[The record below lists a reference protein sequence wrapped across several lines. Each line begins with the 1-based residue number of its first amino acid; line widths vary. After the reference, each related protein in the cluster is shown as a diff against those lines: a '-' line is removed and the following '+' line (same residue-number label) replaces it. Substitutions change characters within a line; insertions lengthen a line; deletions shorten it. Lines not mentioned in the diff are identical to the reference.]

1 MPFWKKENP
10 TGTKPNKA
18 KTIMINLDK
27 IQHVAVLGAAGKMGS
42 GILYLNTLYLSQLAL
57 KPENC
62 NRTFTIY
69 AIDQSHERLQALMLY
84 IKSLLQKWAEKN
96 IIALRALFAERD
108 DLIENREVIQ
118 AFIEAA
124 LALIVPSTR
133 LESAY
138 DATLIFEAVIE
149 NIEVKTALFSKIK
162 ENNPL
167 NPWFLSNT
175 SSIPIDE
182 LNKKARLDGNIIGCH
197 FYNPPAVQKLI
208 EVIELKDGNKQLSEY
223 VYQFGK
229 ELGKIMVPANDIAGF
244 IGNGFFMRDLL
255 FGIEKLKQFKNK
267 FSFSESVLLVDT
279 LTRDFMLR
287 PMGIFQL
294 MDYVGIDVCSFI
306 LKVMNN
312 YLSENLHSELLI
324 SLMEKHVKG
333 GQNADGSQKPGFF
346 TYQKGRIET
355 VYNFDKSMYEPIEQL
370 LPKVQE
376 YLGGLPEN
384 QSWRSISRNKE
395 KSELLSGFFRKMTQS
410 NTAGCQL
417 GMEYMRQMKTIGKN
431 LVTQGVTNSDEHVN
445 TVMITGFHHLYGPIN
460 EYC

>member
-1 MPFWKKENP
+1 
-10 TGTKPNKA
+10 
-18 KTIMINLDK
+18 MINLDK

>member
-1 MPFWKKENP
+1 LKKENP

-18 KTIMINLDK
+18 KTIMTNLDK

-62 NRTFTIY
+62 NRTFTIH
-69 AIDQSHERLQALMLY
+69 AIDQSHERLQTLMLY
-84 IKSLLQKWAEKN
+84 IKGLLQKWAEKN
-96 IIALRALFAERD
+96 IVALRAMFAERN
-108 DLIENREVIQ
+108 DLIENSEIIQ
-118 AFIEAA
+118 AYIDTA

-149 NIEVKTALFSKIK
+149 NVEVKTELFSKIK
-162 ENNPL
+162 ANNPL
-167 NPWFLSNT
+167 NPWFLTNT

-182 LNKKARLDGNIIGCH
+182 LNTKAKLDGNIIGCH

-208 EVIELKDGNKQLSEY
+208 EVIELNDGNKQLSEY

-229 ELGKIMVPANDIAGF
+229 ELGKVMVPANDIAGF

-255 FGIEKLKQFKNK
+255 FGIEKLKQFKGK

-324 SLMEKHVKG
+324 SLMEKHVMG

-346 TYQKGRIET
+346 TYQRGRIET
-355 VYNFDKSMYEPIEQL
+355 VYNFDKSMYEPVEEL
-370 LPKVQE
+370 LPKVQDF
-376 YLGGLPEN
+376 LGELPEN
-384 QSWRSISRNKE
+384 QSWRSISRSKDKAE
-395 KSELLSGFFRKMTQS
+395 VLSAFFSKMAQCKST
-410 NTAGCQL
+410 GCQL
-417 GMEYMRQMKTIGKN
+417 GMEYMQEMKRIGKN
-431 LVTQGVTNSDEHVN
+431 LVAQGVTNSDEHVN